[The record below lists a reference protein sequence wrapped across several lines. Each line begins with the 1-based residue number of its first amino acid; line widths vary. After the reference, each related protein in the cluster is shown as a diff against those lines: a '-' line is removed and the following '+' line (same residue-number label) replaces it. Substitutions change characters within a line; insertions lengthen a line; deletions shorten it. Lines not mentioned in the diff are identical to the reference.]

1 MKQKRVYDDGV
12 HYVSPALD
20 TDRHPLRWIVKSY
33 RAADI
38 KTNRR
43 YETKDKAVTAA
54 EDFTKQAIAQSP
66 IDRSLFEQRKP
77 TRAEKAAAK
86 EQERQAKLALAT
98 RQREA
103 TAASKAQE
111 EQDKAARRI
120 AKREAN
126 AAAKEEGRQ
135 TTLAKRAAQAEAKI
149 ERAKLERFATT
160 HFHCIRA
167 NPVAQVWQCVSMDG
181 ERKPVGRRKTGGR
194 APDQAPVRHA
204 KLECAVLLGKEP
216 LRDDAGRVI
225 VFRNWQDAE
234 VKAIELYEQADE
246 EERIFWQEPEGKVV
260 GRTMEVEIIFDPA
273 VNGTHRPFNLWF
285 YNHNKPYYRAARAKS
300 LITPAKDSSGRS
312 YQPQSADDRAAHDF
326 NRTIERMAQEDQR
339 MLSMEVAK
347 FRTIWEAEAE
357 AIRLEKE
364 YFGNGNYYR

>member
-1 MKQKRVYDDGV
+1 MGQKRVYDDGV

-33 RAADI
+33 RAADT

-43 YETKDKAVTAA
+43 FETKEKAIDAA
-54 EDFTKQAIAQSP
+54 GDFTKQAIAQSP
-66 IDRSLFEQRKP
+66 VDRLLFEQRKP

-86 EQERQAKLALAT
+86 EQERQAKLALAA

-103 TAASKAQE
+103 SAAPKKREKQVKTAPKEPESVVP
-111 EQDKAARRI
+111 
-120 AKREAN
+120 AKR
-126 AAAKEEGRQ
+126 GRPA
-135 TTLAKRAAQAEAKI
+135 TEKP
-149 ERAKLERFATT
+149 ERFATT

-167 NPVAQVWQCVSMDG
+167 NPVAQVWQCVSIDG
-181 ERKPVGRRKTGGR
+181 ERKPIGRRKAGGR

-216 LRDDAGRVI
+216 LRDDAGRVV

-234 VKAIELYEQADE
+234 AKAIELYEQADE

-285 YNHNKPYYRAARAKS
+285 YNHNKPYYRSARAKS
-300 LITPAKDSSGRS
+300 LVTPAKDSSGRS
-312 YQPQSADDRAAHDF
+312 YQPQNADDRAAHDF

-364 YFGNGNYYR
+364 YFGNGHYYR

>member
-1 MKQKRVYDDGV
+1 MARPRVYDDGV
-12 HYVSPALD
+12 HYVSPAPD

-43 YETKDKAVTAA
+43 YESKEEAVGAA
-54 EDFTKQAIAQSP
+54 EEFTKKAIAQSP
-66 IDRSLFEQRKP
+66 VDRHLYEHRKP
-77 TRAEKAAAK
+77 SRAEKAAIK
-86 EQERQAKLALAT
+86 EREKQAKLALTA
-98 RQREA
+98 RQRKASGA
-103 TAASKAQE
+103 TVGREKQAKLASK
-111 EQDKAARRI
+111 
-120 AKREAN
+120 
-126 AAAKEEGRQ
+126 
-135 TTLAKRAAQAEAKI
+135 EAKAGFSG
-149 ERAKLERFATT
+149 ERAGPAKLERFATT

-167 NPVAQVWQCVSMDG
+167 NPVAQVWQCVSVDG
-181 ERKPVGRRKTGGR
+181 ERKPVGRRKAGGR

-216 LRDDAGRVI
+216 LRDETGRVI

-234 VKAIELYEQADE
+234 AKAIELYEQADE
-246 EERIFWQEPEGKVV
+246 EERIFWQEPEGKIV

-300 LITPAKDSSGRS
+300 LVTPAKDSSGRS
-312 YQPQSADDRAAHDF
+312 YQPQNADDRAAHDF

-364 YFGNGNYYR
+364 YFGNGQYYR